1 MTRPPR
7 LLLLVLLA
15 VPGCRGLR
23 GCGASEPP
31 AVVSAPQPVVSA
43 SPAVVSAPKPEVS
56 TSVEAP
62 PPPEA
67 PYEKAWLVII
77 HSSPIP
83 GEGAEALEA
92 LKRTGLPAKPA
103 RLDTNAFRGL
113 RPCLEV
119 VVAHAFARGPE
130 AMAFHQRLAEAGV
143 EAYVK
148 NAGALDP
155 ERERKV
161 PLCRAQAELDA
172 RARAEA
178 WEGMPLLVENV
189 SGATVMGATATATA
203 PRGGEGPCL
212 LPRGAPC
219 APHGGSHLHGGGLLG
234 V

>member
-1 MTRPPR
+1 MMRTAYLKGAHRTSRAERGGDGRTPAMTRLPR
-7 LLLLVLLA
+7 LVLVVLLA
-15 VPGCRGLR
+15 VSGCRGLR

-67 PYEKAWLVII
+67 PYEKAWLV
-77 HSSPIP
+77 
-83 GEGAEALEA
+83 
-92 LKRTGLPAKPA
+92 
-103 RLDTNAFRGL
+103 
-113 RPCLEV
+113 
-119 VVAHAFARGPE
+119 
-130 AMAFHQRLAEAGV
+130 
-143 EAYVK
+143 AYVK